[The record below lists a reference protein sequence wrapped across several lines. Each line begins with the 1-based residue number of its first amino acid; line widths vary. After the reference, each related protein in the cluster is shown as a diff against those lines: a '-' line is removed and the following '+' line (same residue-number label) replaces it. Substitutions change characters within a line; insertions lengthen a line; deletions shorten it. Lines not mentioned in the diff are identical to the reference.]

1 MKRKYKRRTSRFGIF
16 FVFLT
21 AVTIA
26 GVFFI
31 PWAMKPDNFRNEK
44 NKINS
49 WLNGI
54 FFQDFYNAK
63 SLILVDLSNDNIF
76 ISKRE
81 NEQQLPASLAKLFVI
96 EYAATLA
103 DLDSIV
109 PANYEAIQLTKP
121 GSSVA
126 NIDAKKYFLH
136 NLFAAMLVPSGN
148 DAAYVV
154 ADYCGSILSPQAKN
168 SQERINVFM
177 EHLNNYLQNQG
188 YENTILY
195 DPSGYDVNALT
206 TVSDLKSV
214 STHLLE
220 KQWFRDIVSKSNY
233 TATLPDGSTQ
243 TWRNTNTF
251 LDQTSE
257 YYNENVKGIKTGSLS
272 NDYNLVV
279 LYKASLIQ
287 GVTPV
292 QIRERMEKLNPDRF
306 RVRKFG
312 VSDVIVTSIGG
323 KTQSYYVNP
332 KELIKFNGFFTK
344 LPNGEYLLLNEEG
357 YQVEGQKGTWTV
369 TDEKT
374 IDEQRF
380 VLMVNDQKPDLL
392 PSIVVQSDGKFITS
406 TASGFDNATVRK
418 VRELLHHEKFLEN
431 GTAERARES
440 GTEQNYNMID
450 GCVNNVPKKPRV
462 IGGRVSVLDRL
473 HIKQAERARK
483 DNAQVQQQERT
494 RKN

>member
-279 LYKASLIQ
+279 LYQQHGKEFLICSLGSQ
-287 GVTPV
+287 
-292 QIRERMEKLNPDRF
+292 
-306 RVRKFG
+306 
-312 VSDVIVTSIGG
+312 SDSSRYDDVNYIL
-323 KTQSYYVNP
+323 KT
-332 KELIKFNGFFTK
+332 I
-344 LPNGEYLLLNEEG
+344 
-357 YQVEGQKGTWTV
+357 TV
-369 TDEKT
+369 TVLPPLRIIRCFSICSSSPTQTDSIPTFSSVRTKSANSSPPYLPQEPFMVLVYFLSAAAISFKT
-374 IDEQRF
+374 RSPSSGISCTIIWIIPHIMGGITFEILKFFSYSEQKSSCFIR
-380 VLMVNDQKPDLL
+380 L
-392 PSIVVQSDGKFITS
+392 PSQSPSAYAVCRCK
-406 TASGFDNATVRK
+406 
-418 VRELLHHEKFLEN
+418 
-431 GTAERARES
+431 
-440 GTEQNYNMID
+440 
-450 GCVNNVPKKPRV
+450 
-462 IGGRVSVLDRL
+462 
-473 HIKQAERARK
+473 
-483 DNAQVQQQERT
+483 
-494 RKN
+494 

>member
-1 MKRKYKRRTSRFGIF
+1 MKRKYRRKKIRIVGAV
-16 FVFLT
+16 VFL
-21 AVTIA
+21 ALMIFSS
-26 GVFFI
+26 VFVI
-31 PWAMKPDNFRNEK
+31 WQMKTNEFGGLIDRIEEVFYGTPFK
-44 NKINS
+44 NA
-49 WLNGI
+49 
-54 FFQDFYNAK
+54 YNAK
-63 SLILVDLSNDNIF
+63 SLILVDLSNDEVF

-96 EYAATLA
+96 KYAVTLA

-279 LYKASLIQ
+279 LYQQHGKEFLICSLGSQ
-287 GVTPV
+287 
-292 QIRERMEKLNPDRF
+292 
-306 RVRKFG
+306 
-312 VSDVIVTSIGG
+312 SDS
-323 KTQSYYVNP
+323 SRYDDVNFI
-332 KELIKFNGFFTK
+332 L
-344 LPNGEYLLLNEEG
+344 
-357 YQVEGQKGTWTV
+357 
-369 TDEKT
+369 KT
-374 IDEQRF
+374 IDE
-380 VLMVNDQKPDLL
+380 
-392 PSIVVQSDGKFITS
+392 SDYLTK
-406 TASGFDNATVRK
+406 
-418 VRELLHHEKFLEN
+418 
-431 GTAERARES
+431 
-440 GTEQNYNMID
+440 
-450 GCVNNVPKKPRV
+450 
-462 IGGRVSVLDRL
+462 
-473 HIKQAERARK
+473 
-483 DNAQVQQQERT
+483 
-494 RKN
+494 

>member
-154 ADYCGSILSPQAKN
+154 ADAAHSFSRFTTYGSDQYAPTDRRLLYGWRSLGAYACGY
-168 SQERINVFM
+168 R
-177 EHLNNYLQNQG
+177 
-188 YENTILY
+188 
-195 DPSGYDVNALT
+195 
-206 TVSDLKSV
+206 
-214 STHLLE
+214 
-220 KQWFRDIVSKSNY
+220 
-233 TATLPDGSTQ
+233 
-243 TWRNTNTF
+243 
-251 LDQTSE
+251 
-257 YYNENVKGIKTGSLS
+257 
-272 NDYNLVV
+272 
-279 LYKASLIQ
+279 
-287 GVTPV
+287 
-292 QIRERMEKLNPDRF
+292 
-306 RVRKFG
+306 RVAWAFH
-312 VSDVIVTSIGG
+312 
-323 KTQSYYVNP
+323 
-332 KELIKFNGFFTK
+332 EL
-344 LPNGEYLLLNEEG
+344 
-357 YQVEGQKGTWTV
+357 
-369 TDEKT
+369 
-374 IDEQRF
+374 
-380 VLMVNDQKPDLL
+380 
-392 PSIVVQSDGKFITS
+392 
-406 TASGFDNATVRK
+406 
-418 VRELLHHEKFLEN
+418 
-431 GTAERARES
+431 
-440 GTEQNYNMID
+440 
-450 GCVNNVPKKPRV
+450 
-462 IGGRVSVLDRL
+462 
-473 HIKQAERARK
+473 
-483 DNAQVQQQERT
+483 
-494 RKN
+494 

>member
-1 MKRKYKRRTSRFGIF
+1 MLVKYQNRIMALPMLCMIIIVLSACCFDEQKNETSNVNPKVQSVETVSVTRGNLTPTVSAHTTIIPALD
-16 FVFLT
+16 FVLCSSVEGTFE
-21 AVTIA
+21 ACSSA
-26 GVFFI
+26 G
-31 PWAMKPDNFRNEK
+31 
-44 NKINS
+44 NKITEGGVIGKVSEEEIKSPVDATILSIISSNES
-49 WLNGI
+49 VPKNYPLATAKYTGFALNI
-54 FFQDFYNAK
+54 EAENFLKILPENAALKAKFQVVDGVGPTEAIAVVVPVSENAE
-63 SLILVDLSNDNIF
+63 STLQCLIGKDIDVKPGQSATVVITAETRKDDNIF

-279 LYKASLIQ
+279 LYQQHGKEFLICSLGSQ
-287 GVTPV
+287 
-292 QIRERMEKLNPDRF
+292 
-306 RVRKFG
+306 
-312 VSDVIVTSIGG
+312 SDS
-323 KTQSYYVNP
+323 SRYDDVNYI
-332 KELIKFNGFFTK
+332 L
-344 LPNGEYLLLNEEG
+344 
-357 YQVEGQKGTWTV
+357 
-369 TDEKT
+369 KT
-374 IDEQRF
+374 IDE
-380 VLMVNDQKPDLL
+380 
-392 PSIVVQSDGKFITS
+392 SDYLTK
-406 TASGFDNATVRK
+406 
-418 VRELLHHEKFLEN
+418 
-431 GTAERARES
+431 
-440 GTEQNYNMID
+440 
-450 GCVNNVPKKPRV
+450 
-462 IGGRVSVLDRL
+462 
-473 HIKQAERARK
+473 
-483 DNAQVQQQERT
+483 
-494 RKN
+494 

>member
-154 ADYCGSILSPQAKN
+154 AAYYNMVFLRL
-168 SQERINVFM
+168 QEKSVKIYKTRKIDM
-177 EHLNNYLQNQG
+177 YK
-188 YENTILY
+188 I
-195 DPSGYDVNALT
+195 VNAYNT
-206 TVSDLKSV
+206 SV
-214 STHLLE
+214 SIR
-220 KQWFRDIVSKSNY
+220 KRF
-233 TATLPDGSTQ
+233 
-243 TWRNTNTF
+243 
-251 LDQTSE
+251 
-257 YYNENVKGIKTGSLS
+257 GIL
-272 NDYNLVV
+272 
-279 LYKASLIQ
+279 
-287 GVTPV
+287 
-292 QIRERMEKLNPDRF
+292 
-306 RVRKFG
+306 
-312 VSDVIVTSIGG
+312 
-323 KTQSYYVNP
+323 
-332 KELIKFNGFFTK
+332 
-344 LPNGEYLLLNEEG
+344 
-357 YQVEGQKGTWTV
+357 
-369 TDEKT
+369 
-374 IDEQRF
+374 
-380 VLMVNDQKPDLL
+380 
-392 PSIVVQSDGKFITS
+392 
-406 TASGFDNATVRK
+406 
-418 VRELLHHEKFLEN
+418 
-431 GTAERARES
+431 
-440 GTEQNYNMID
+440 
-450 GCVNNVPKKPRV
+450 
-462 IGGRVSVLDRL
+462 
-473 HIKQAERARK
+473 
-483 DNAQVQQQERT
+483 
-494 RKN
+494 

>member
-154 ADYCGSILSPQAKN
+154 ADYCGSILSP
-168 SQERINVFM
+168 
-177 EHLNNYLQNQG
+177 
-188 YENTILY
+188 
-195 DPSGYDVNALT
+195 
-206 TVSDLKSV
+206 
-214 STHLLE
+214 
-220 KQWFRDIVSKSNY
+220 
-233 TATLPDGSTQ
+233 
-243 TWRNTNTF
+243 
-251 LDQTSE
+251 
-257 YYNENVKGIKTGSLS
+257 
-272 NDYNLVV
+272 
-279 LYKASLIQ
+279 
-287 GVTPV
+287 
-292 QIRERMEKLNPDRF
+292 
-306 RVRKFG
+306 
-312 VSDVIVTSIGG
+312 
-323 KTQSYYVNP
+323 
-332 KELIKFNGFFTK
+332 
-344 LPNGEYLLLNEEG
+344 
-357 YQVEGQKGTWTV
+357 
-369 TDEKT
+369 
-374 IDEQRF
+374 
-380 VLMVNDQKPDLL
+380 
-392 PSIVVQSDGKFITS
+392 
-406 TASGFDNATVRK
+406 
-418 VRELLHHEKFLEN
+418 
-431 GTAERARES
+431 
-440 GTEQNYNMID
+440 
-450 GCVNNVPKKPRV
+450 
-462 IGGRVSVLDRL
+462 
-473 HIKQAERARK
+473 
-483 DNAQVQQQERT
+483 
-494 RKN
+494 

>member
-1 MKRKYKRRTSRFGIF
+1 MRRNYKRKKFHVSGICIF
-16 FVFLT
+16 LVLIIFSVAFVL
-21 AVTIA
+21 
-26 GVFFI
+26 
-31 PWAMKPDNFRNEK
+31 WAMKPDNFRNEK

-54 FFQDFYNAK
+54 SFQDFYNAK

-279 LYKASLIQ
+279 LYQQHGKEFLICSL
-287 GVTPV
+287 G
-292 QIRERMEKLNPDRF
+292 
-306 RVRKFG
+306 
-312 VSDVIVTSIGG
+312 S
-323 KTQSYYVNP
+323 
-332 KELIKFNGFFTK
+332 
-344 LPNGEYLLLNEEG
+344 
-357 YQVEGQKGTWTV
+357 
-369 TDEKT
+369 
-374 IDEQRF
+374 
-380 VLMVNDQKPDLL
+380 
-392 PSIVVQSDGKFITS
+392 QSDS
-406 TASGFDNATVRK
+406 SRYDDV
-418 VRELLHHEKFLEN
+418 
-431 GTAERARES
+431 
-440 GTEQNYNMID
+440 NYI
-450 GCVNNVPKKPRV
+450 
-462 IGGRVSVLDRL
+462 L
-473 HIKQAERARK
+473 KQ
-483 DNAQVQQQERT
+483 
-494 RKN
+494 